1 MAKSTAPVWGANS
14 TLITSAKEYVVKTGS
29 DEANG
34 SGNDTHVAYEKG
46 ATAFIFEIGNVGDDT
61 LLNFS
66 SNDTILNTKQ
76 IFDGNGDGFIAFG
89 KNGVLDIDRES
100 KKKAGADQ
108 IQVVGANNEDLTE
121 LRYLGTKDGLF
132 AYSDSANLK
141 NLWTKFGGADK
152 VIEGTVGDDKLSF
165 ADGDKVLLVDNALG
179 LNLGADTLTDFG
191 KGDLLAFTS
200 KLYDRTGNDVV
211 SFGTN
216 NVLDV
221 SGAEGPLKSD
231 PKGGPG
237 GQIDFTL
244 PEHLSIKFLGEETIK
259 GVTYYYYGTDG
270 TTSPV
275 APEL

>member
-14 TLITSAKEYVVKTGS
+14 TLITTAQQYVVKAGS
-29 DEANG
+29 EVGNG
-34 SGNDTHVAYEKG
+34 SSNDTHVAFESG
-46 ATAFIFEIGNVGDDT
+46 ATAFIFENGNVGDDT

-89 KNGVLDIDRES
+89 ANGVLDIDRES

-108 IQVVGANNEDLTE
+108 IQVVGADDKDLTE

-132 AYSDSANLK
+132 AYADSANLK
-141 NLWTKFGGADK
+141 NLWTKFGAAN
-152 VIEGTVGDDKLSF
+152 VMEGTVGNDTKSF

-179 LNLGADTLTDFG
+179 LNLGADTLTGFG
-191 KGDLLAFTS
+191 SGDLLAFTS
-200 KLYDRTGNDVV
+200 KLYDRTGNGVV

-221 SGAEGPLKSD
+221 SGATGPQPTD
-231 PKGGPG
+231 PKFGPG
-237 GQIDFTL
+237 GQIDFAS
-244 PEHLSIKFLGEETIK
+244 PEHLDVKFLGQETIK
-259 GVTYYYYGTDG
+259 GVTYYYYGTDD
-270 TTSPV
+270 TASPV
-275 APEL
+275 VTN